1 MLKEKDEE
9 IAKLQQEKKNMERDL
24 KKILKQQIK
33 LNQTNAES
41 EQYKKLLEVIVSEVS
56 NVPPYVVSI
65 EQLSLKL
72 RWIFVLTSVL
82 IQLLK
87 ILSRIF
93 ELITPQLNDSCR
105 RLFQRNKW

>member
-72 RWIFVLTSVL
+72 R
-82 IQLLK
+82 
-87 ILSRIF
+87 
-93 ELITPQLNDSCR
+93 
-105 RLFQRNKW
+105 